1 VSYNWKV
8 LARLRPKA
16 DGLTNEA
23 RVVQGRCDERHV
35 KVLLGADRINGVEQ
49 SGLERWSR
57 LLQRSRD
64 EMGQM
69 LRCETRR

>member
-1 VSYNWKV
+1 
-8 LARLRPKA
+8 
-16 DGLTNEA
+16 
-23 RVVQGRCDERHV
+23 VVKGRYDERHV

-69 LRCETRR
+69 LRCETQR

>member
-1 VSYNWKV
+1 LYNWKV
-8 LARLRPKA
+8 LVRLKRPKA

-23 RVVQGRCDERHV
+23 RVVKGRYDERHV

>member
-1 VSYNWKV
+1 
-8 LARLRPKA
+8 
-16 DGLTNEA
+16 
-23 RVVQGRCDERHV
+23 VVQGRCDERHV